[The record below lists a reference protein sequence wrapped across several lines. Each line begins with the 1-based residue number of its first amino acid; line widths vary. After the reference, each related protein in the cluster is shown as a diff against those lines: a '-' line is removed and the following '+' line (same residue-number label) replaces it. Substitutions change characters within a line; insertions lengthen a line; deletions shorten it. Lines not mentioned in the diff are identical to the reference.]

1 MKLVIVCC
9 VFLLGGCA
17 LNDRQLQEL
26 VLMNDIVQRR
36 EDGLRAKPATYCNPN
51 IFGGFTCQ

>member
-1 MKLVIVCC
+1 MKIVLGC
-9 VFLLGGCA
+9 VLLLLGGCA

-36 EDGLRAKPATYCNPN
+36 EDGLRARPATYCNPN

>member
-1 MKLVIVCC
+1 MRLVLGFVLFFI
-9 VFLLGGCA
+9 GGCA

-26 VLMNDIVQRR
+26 VLMNDMVQRR
-36 EDGLRAKPATYCNPN
+36 EDGLRAKPATFCNPN